1 MYVCVLVLFLL
12 HTTANNPGSE
22 SPLWPCLLSLRLLLL
37 IPVDIVVVVGAGDDV
52 AADVVGDLI
61 VVELPRLRVGRPVP
75 PVLGVGVHL
84 ALGQEELDGVEVALG
99 GRQVERRAAVV
110 VAHAQVD

>member
-1 MYVCVLVLFLL
+1 MLKLL
-12 HTTANNPGSE
+12 TH
-22 SPLWPCLLSLRLLLL
+22 
-37 IPVDIVVVVGAGDDV
+37 
-52 AADVVGDLI
+52 

-75 PVLGVGVHL
+75 PVLGVRVHL

-110 VAHAQVD
+110 VAHAQVDVVHPSPSRVKTQESH